1 MNVKMGGYKKAQGNK
16 MKKKQKMTLVLRL
29 YPEDAIQVL
38 MNLYREQKLTESQ
51 YLKKT
56 DKAVALLK

>member
-1 MNVKMGGYKKAQGNK
+1 